1 MEMLNTKGI
10 FELMKEKGIRS
21 VAALSR
27 KTKIPYTTLN
37 YMLSGHDMHVSSLL
51 QLAMFFGV
59 PVDRILNKSYG
70 IVVLKENTEI
80 HLETTNFYEA
90 AMSTMM

>member
-1 MEMLNTKGI
+1 MLNTKRI
-10 FELMKEKGIRS
+10 IELMKEKGIRS

-27 KTKIPYTTLN
+27 KAKIPYTTLN

-51 QLAMFFGV
+51 ELSKFFNV
-59 PVDRILNKSYG
+59 SVDEILNKSYG
-70 IVVLKENTEI
+70 VVVLKGKEEI

-90 AMSTMM
+90 IVSTMM